1 MSTTYFSF
9 LFKMDVKTSGLCDDT
24 HTTWFDIEMKR
35 NDMIQEAFAARLA
48 VRTSYKKSFRL
59 ARLKIDPFL
68 VGVKI
73 KSK

>member
-1 MSTTYFSF
+1 
-9 LFKMDVKTSGLCDDT
+9 VK
-24 HTTWFDIEMKR
+24 
-35 NDMIQEAFAARLA
+35 AFAARLA

-59 ARLKIDPFL
+59 ARLRIEPFL